1 MTTRQTVD
9 KADDEEGTGTL
20 QKNEKDEDDEVL
32 HVECNETLPENSWTF
47 EQTTTSAM
55 AAQQPAAAGVPQQW
69 AAAQLTQPQ
78 PPQQVHLPQQQQQ
91 PVVPTLPADI
101 AQAVA
106 DADELLRLVA
116 QLESAGNTVLS
127 RM

>member
-1 MTTRQTVD
+1 VD
-9 KADDEEGTGTL
+9 EADDEEDTGTL
-20 QKNEKDEDDEVL
+20 QKNENDKDDEVL

-47 EQTTTSAM
+47 EQTATSAM
-55 AAQQPAAAGVPQQW
+55 AAPRPAAAGVPQQW
-69 AAAQLTQPQ
+69 ATAQLTQPQ
-78 PPQQVHLPQQQQQ
+78 PPQQVHLPQQQQ

-106 DADELLRLVA
+106 DADELLQLVA
-116 QLESAGNTVLS
+116 QLESAGNAVLS

>member
-1 MTTRQTVD
+1 MD
-9 KADDEEGTGTL
+9 EADDEEDTGTL
-20 QKNEKDEDDEVL
+20 QKNENDKDDEVL

-47 EQTTTSAM
+47 EQTATSAM
-55 AAQQPAAAGVPQQW
+55 AAPRPAAAGVPQQW

-78 PPQQVHLPQQQQQ
+78 QQQQQ

-106 DADELLRLVA
+106 DADELLQLVA
-116 QLESAGNTVLS
+116 QLESAGNAVLS